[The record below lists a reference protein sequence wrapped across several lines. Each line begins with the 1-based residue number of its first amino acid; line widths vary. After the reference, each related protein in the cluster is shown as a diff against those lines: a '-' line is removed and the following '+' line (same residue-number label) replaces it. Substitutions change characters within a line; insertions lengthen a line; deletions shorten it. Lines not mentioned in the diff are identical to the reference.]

1 MTSKKTHDPSYP
13 VHGKTSVID
22 RLKSRRNVL
31 HFTLIDPDRQAPA
44 RLADVVRACGAFGTD
59 AFMVGGSGGFS
70 RNRLQETLKAIRNE
84 TALPLILFPNSSE
97 SVSRYADEIFFMS
110 LLNSRGSRFLIGE
123 QVRAA
128 AAVKRAGL
136 RPISMAYIVVGT
148 SRKPTTVEKKV
159 RLEAIRCRDIR
170 KARDYALAAEYLGMS
185 CIYLEAG
192 SGADKPVP
200 PRMIRAVREEISAPL
215 IVGGGIRSPRHARQT
230 AEAGADA
237 IVTGTIVERDPA
249 RLESI
254 IRTIKAFR
262 PGRR

>member
-1 MTSKKTHDPSYP
+1 MPSKP
-13 VHGKTSVID
+13 SVIE
-22 RLKSRRNVL
+22 RLKDRRDVL
-31 HFTLIDPDRQAPA
+31 HFTLIDPDRQTPK
-44 RLADVVRACGAFGTD
+44 RLAEIVRMCCRFGTD
-59 AFMVGGSGGFS
+59 AFMVGGSGPFG
-70 RNRLQETLKAIRNE
+70 RHRLEAALKTIRKH
-84 TALPLILFPNSSE
+84 TDRPVILFPNSAE
-97 SVSRYADEIFFMS
+97 SVSRHADEIFFMS

-200 PRMIRAVREEISAPL
+200 PRMIRAVRGEISAPL
-215 IVGGGIRSPRHARQT
+215 IVGGGIRSPRQARQT

-249 RLESI
+249 RLEAI